1 MKTNR
6 TLAIVAIGSILVS
19 VGCLGGAYAL
29 ATSNDSRSKDVTT
42 REIPWDGSASL
53 SLGLD
58 ADVRYVQSAGPATLT
73 ARGPHRSVSSLTIE
87 GGHVQ
92 DHLLHS
98 GSRLEITIAAPAIH
112 SFTMNARS
120 RLTIV
125 DYNQP
130 ELTLTTEGFTQIE
143 AAGRAAK
150 VLVNMQGRSTANLT
164 HLATPSIEGRVAG
177 RTTLVTGPAEA
188 AVLEVRDS
196 ATVILLTAPAKLE
209 TSLIEAG
216 RVIHAVR

>member
-6 TLAIVAIGSILVS
+6 TLAIVAISSLLAC

-29 ATSNDSRSKDVTT
+29 ATSNDSRSKDLTT
-42 REIPWDGSASL
+42 REIPWDGSGTL
-53 SLGLD
+53 SLGID

-73 ARGPHRSVSSLTIE
+73 ARGPHRNVSALTIE
-87 GGHVQ
+87 SGHVQ

-98 GSRLEITIAAPAIH
+98 GARLEITVTAPAIH
-112 SFTMNARS
+112 SFSMNARS

-125 DYNQP
+125 DYDQP
-130 ELTLTTEGFTQIE
+130 ALTLTTEGFTQVE

-164 HLATPSIEGRVAG
+164 NLATPSVEGRVAG
-177 RTTLVTGPAEA
+177 RTTLVTAPAEA

-196 ATVILLTAPAKLE
+196 ATVILLTTPAKLE

-216 RVIHAVR
+216 RVIHAAR